1 MFPSIDLGNLAGGVV
16 RDYAERAKASA
27 LGALAGAVPGL
38 GSLISSKSIE
48 FPDELQEIDHSVTFS
63 AYETK
68 QAMRLDTEKEKLL
81 ASIALPIPGN
91 LQTAYNIS
99 YTETS
104 LGALGY
110 EFMTALGG
118 GKEGQQSLNFLSKYA
133 QAIGTGTLVGGAA
146 GALTGGSIGGS
157 ALTGGMGGMTA
168 QVISELVSGTTTSQ
182 TGLQVG
188 ASTLIGTDP
197 LAAAAAAQF
206 GVARNPHKVVLFES
220 VGFRK
225 HSFSYQFTPK
235 NRGESERLKR
245 LIYLFKYHA
254 SPGLGSKKEGGAE
267 VTIQTAKINALF
279 GTQMNNISIAGG
291 KHFFKYPEFFK
302 IQFKHPHFLFQIG
315 NSFLTS
321 VDVNYQ
327 PAGAP
332 TYARDSHHDKPA
344 PTQINLSL
352 TFTETDIVTKSNID
366 TGR

>member
-1 MFPSIDLGNLAGGVV
+1 MFPNVEGIIK
-16 RDYAERAKASA
+16 DYAERAKASA
-27 LGALAGAVPGL
+27 LGKLADAVPGL
-38 GSLISSKSIE
+38 GSLVSSNSVE

-68 QAMRLDTEKEKLL
+68 KALRLDVDKEHLL
-81 ASIALPIPGN
+81 ATIALPIPGN

-104 LGALGY
+104 LGALGR
-110 EFMTALGG
+110 EFMDALGG
-118 GKEGQQSLNFLSKYA
+118 DDNAMKFVTSNAEALGKGAAAGTAVGVLA
-133 QAIGTGTLVGGAA
+133 GAGAIG
-146 GALTGGSIGGS
+146 GALTGAAGGLALKTIMDTAGGDSRNAAVIG
-157 ALTGGMGGMTA
+157 
-168 QVISELVSGTTTSQ
+168 
-182 TGLQVG
+182 
-188 ASTLIGTDP
+188 STLIGTDP
-197 LAAAAAAQF
+197 LAMAAASQF

-235 NRGESERLKR
+235 NRGESNRLKR
-245 LIYLFKYHA
+245 LIHLFKYHA
-254 SPGLGSKKEGGAE
+254 SPGMNPTKEL
-267 VTIQTAKINALF
+267 QFSKINEMLDNKTDF
-279 GTQMNNISIAGG
+279 KNVTLSGG

-352 TFTETDIVTKSNID
+352 TFTETDIVTKENIS

>member
-1 MFPSIDLGNLAGGVV
+1 MGEKKSMFPNVEGIV

-27 LGALAGAVPGL
+27 LGKLADAVPGL
-38 GSLISSKSIE
+38 GSLISSNSIE

-63 AYETK
+63 AYETTK
-68 QAMRLDTEKEKLL
+68 ALRLGKDNEKLL
-81 ASIALPIPGN
+81 ATVKLPIPGN

-104 LGALGY
+104 LGALGR
-110 EFMTALGG
+110 EFMDALGG
-118 GKEGQQSLNFLSKYA
+118 DDNAMKFIKQNAAAF
-133 QAIGTGTLVGGAA
+133 GTGAAAGGTI
-146 GALTGGSIGGS
+146 GALTGTGAVGG
-157 ALTGGMGGMTA
+157 ALTGATGGLAVNALLGLTDSDPNNQISA
-168 QVISELVSGTTTSQ
+168 QVIG
-182 TGLQVG
+182 
-188 ASTLIGTDP
+188 STLIGTDP
-197 LAAAAAAQF
+197 MAMAAASQF

-235 NRGESERLKR
+235 NRGESNRLKQ
-245 LIYLFKYHA
+245 LIHLFKYHA
-254 SPGLGSKKEGGAE
+254 SPGMNP
-267 VTIQTAKINALF
+267 TATLQFSKINEMLDNKTNF
-279 GTQMNNISIAGG
+279 KNVTVSGG

-352 TFTETDIVTKSNID
+352 TFTETDIVTKENIS

>member
-1 MFPSIDLGNLAGGVV
+1 MGEKKSMFPNVEGIVK
-16 RDYAERAKASA
+16 DYAERAKASA
-27 LGALAGAVPGL
+27 LGKLADAVPGL
-38 GSLISSKSIE
+38 GSLVSSNSIE

-63 AYETK
+63 AYETTK
-68 QAMRLDTEKEKLL
+68 ALRLDPDKEQLL
-81 ASIALPIPGN
+81 ATVKLPIPGN

-104 LGALGY
+104 LGALGR
-110 EFMTALGG
+110 EFMDALGG
-118 GKEGQQSLNFLSKYA
+118 DPNAEKFITSNAKALGTGAAAGATVGVLA
-133 QAIGTGTLVGGAA
+133 GTGAIG
-146 GALTGGSIGGS
+146 GALTGAAGGV
-157 ALTGGMGGMTA
+157 ALKTIMDTVNGDSRNA
-168 QVISELVSGTTTSQ
+168 AV
-182 TGLQVG
+182 VG
-188 ASTLIGTDP
+188 STLIGTDP
-197 LAAAAAAQF
+197 MAMAAASQF

-235 NRGESERLKR
+235 NRGESNRLKR
-245 LIYLFKYHA
+245 LIHLFKYHA
-254 SPGLGSKKEGGAE
+254 SPGMNPTKQLQFSKINDFLKKEDGTS
-267 VTIQTAKINALF
+267 VTDFKNVTV
-279 GTQMNNISIAGG
+279 SGG

-332 TYARDSHHDKPA
+332 TYARDSYDDKPA

-352 TFTETDIVTKSNID
+352 TFTETDIVTKENIS